1 MRHRRG
7 LKKRYGHAKTRA
19 PITGDTTVY
28 SAAAWWRD
36 SDPSMQAVAL
46 THKKA
51 ETEIRKQIKDAAR
64 TAARDDESYP
74 SINAALDDIAWSG
87 VHPMRLGA
95 LASARELEQAIA
107 DLEDSGV
114 WYPER
119 G

>member
-1 MRHRRG
+1 MRRRA
-7 LKKRYGHAKTRA
+7 LKKRYGHAKSRG

-46 THKKA
+46 TQKKA
-51 ETEIRKQIKDAAR
+51 KTEIFKQMKDAAR
-64 TAARDDESYP
+64 MARDDESYP
-74 SINAALDDIAWSG
+74 SINAALDAIAWSG
-87 VHPMRLGA
+87 VHPMNLKTIAGSGA
-95 LASARELEQAIA
+95 ELEQAIA
-107 DLEDSGV
+107 DLENNGV